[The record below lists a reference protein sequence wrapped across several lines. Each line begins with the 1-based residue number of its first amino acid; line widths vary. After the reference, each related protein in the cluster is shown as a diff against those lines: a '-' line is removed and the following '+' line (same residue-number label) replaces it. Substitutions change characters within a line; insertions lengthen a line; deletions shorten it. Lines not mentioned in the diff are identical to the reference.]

1 MITHVFTL
9 EAKMLIKEK
18 RQRIN
23 IMLDETQRVFL
34 DKLAK
39 ERKTSVSEVIRSLV
53 GEVKK
58 KNQAS
63 RLSKAA
69 EILAEEYRV
78 NEELTAFTA
87 LDGEEI
93 T

>member
-1 MITHVFTL
+1 
-9 EAKMLIKEK
+9 MLIKEK